1 MAFRNILTFLLA
13 DTALVYAQN
22 GATGP
27 NNGTG
32 DRIFMEDEIT
42 VHLVT
47 VGKVSHEFVP
57 NLVVASP
64 GDKIMFEFSSGNHSV
79 IQSLYEWPCVAS
91 GAVDGRTG
99 FASPPQA
106 EATNEL
112 PTYWNLTINNTDPVF
127 YYCGAPGS
135 CVTWGMLGVINPTR
149 DTNLTAQ
156 IEMAKEAQYVLYPD
170 ATLPASASASLSAVA
185 ASVLAESNPEPT
197 ATSSASPTASTSA
210 AAPNDSRPALSTGV
224 IVGIAIA
231 SVAIVAIIGALIFYF
246 GRNRGQM
253 KALRESMHRTQGE
266 NAAHRQSHAPHEMT
280 VDGITYVPAHEHR
293 VMSMKPGG
301 FLPPYGAE
309 SRSKSPETVSSTP
322 VVGTYQPYS
331 PPGLN
336 ARNSNLASEHSD
348 FYAPVPRHELH
359 AQPNVPQNEE
369 SDVNRGSRYL

>member
-1 MAFRNILTFLLA
+1 MASHSMLALLLA
-13 DTALVYAQN
+13 SAALVNAQN

-32 DRIFMEDEIT
+32 DRIFMEDEIG

-64 GDKIMFEFSSGNHSV
+64 GDKIMFQFSSGNHSV

-91 GAVDGRTG
+91 GAVDGRTV

-106 EATNEL
+106 EATDEI
-112 PTYWNLTINNTDPVF
+112 PTYWNLTIKNTDPVF

-149 DTNLTAQ
+149 ATNLTAQ

-185 ASVLAESNPEPT
+185 ASIPAESNPEPT
-197 ATSSASPTASTSA
+197 ATSSASPTATTSA
-210 AAPNDSRPALSTGV
+210 AASPDDSRPALSTGA

-253 KALRESMHRTQGE
+253 KALRESMHRTQGD

-280 VDGITYVPAHEHR
+280 VDGVTYVPAHESR

-309 SRSKSPETVSSTP
+309 SRSKSPDTVSTTP
-322 VVGTYQPYS
+322 VADS

-348 FYAPVPRHELH
+348 FYAPVRRHELH

-369 SDVNRGSRYL
+369 ADVNRGSRYL

>member
-1 MAFRNILTFLLA
+1 MAFPNIFALLLA
-13 DTALVYAQN
+13 SAALVNAQN

-106 EATNEL
+106 EATDEL

-135 CVTWGMLGVINPTR
+135 CVTWGM
-149 DTNLTAQ
+149 
-156 IEMAKEAQYVLYPD
+156 
-170 ATLPASASASLSAVA
+170 
-185 ASVLAESNPEPT
+185 
-197 ATSSASPTASTSA
+197 
-210 AAPNDSRPALSTGV
+210 
-224 IVGIAIA
+224 
-231 SVAIVAIIGALIFYF
+231 
-246 GRNRGQM
+246 
-253 KALRESMHRTQGE
+253 
-266 NAAHRQSHAPHEMT
+266 
-280 VDGITYVPAHEHR
+280 
-293 VMSMKPGG
+293 
-301 FLPPYGAE
+301 
-309 SRSKSPETVSSTP
+309 VS
-322 VVGTYQPYS
+322 
-331 PPGLN
+331 
-336 ARNSNLASEHSD
+336 
-348 FYAPVPRHELH
+348 
-359 AQPNVPQNEE
+359 
-369 SDVNRGSRYL
+369 